1 VNCDR
6 AQAAISERMDG
17 ERLTG
22 RVAAAVDAHAAG
34 CAVCH
39 TFAER
44 AADLRSAVRIRPA
57 ERIPDLVGPIMAQV
71 ARAAPARRRW
81 LRPRPARPHSLRPV
95 AAALIV
101 GIVAGSVVV
110 GGPWQ
115 GRDARTK
122 ATAGD
127 VGRGVRSAARHVEA
141 YHAVFAITERGLS
154 PTVPTRSLEA
164 QVWFSAPGRYR
175 MDVSDTTSYPSD
187 AWTPTDLTY
196 VEDGSATLRIGPGG
210 CPAVLSSTRCLPTR
224 TATQEQSPYS
234 TDAPR
239 VADLVVPL
247 DVLANPR
254 GLTVERTGTVLGRP
268 AVLVG
273 MSFARAAP
281 LFPFLQLGGV
291 WRPFFDGDRVELWV
305 DATDWSPL
313 RWTVYPSEDPAR
325 ADWELRFGLLPEP
338 PGTPILDVI
347 ATQSDHVRPAANR
360 FALADARANVSLDEL
375 AARVGFHPVTPTATD
390 DLTLTDAE
398 APPAGT
404 GSPQSLLTYSSG
416 LTYLRVG
423 ERRNWV
429 GPQPFGPV
437 SADAEQVHVGDGVA
451 YYEPAAGEL
460 GRRLAI
466 HTPETNIYLETNLPR
481 DQLLAVAA
489 SLPLAGTEL
498 PAAWRVHHVPDART
512 ERLSLAQ
519 ARARTTF
526 AFDVPPTMPD
536 GYVLASVQHA
546 VVQGVESVTLDLRQP
561 DSDLGAGPIRIHLEA
576 AAALP
581 PAASADQIIVPLGNI
596 EARWIP
602 SQWRLEWVADGIYRS
617 VDGPGVDPR
626 ILAAVASSVEAAA

>member
-17 ERLTG
+17 ERLSG
-22 RVAAAVDAHAAG
+22 RVAAAVDEHEAG

-44 AADLRSAVRIRPA
+44 AASLRSAVRIRPA
-57 ERIPDLVGPIMAQV
+57 ERIPDLVDPIMAQV
-71 ARAAPARRRW
+71 ARAAPAGRRF
-81 LRPRPARPHSLRPV
+81 RPRPAPPRSLGPV
-95 AAALIV
+95 AAALVV
-101 GIVAGSVVV
+101 GIVAGSLLV

-115 GRDARTK
+115 GRGARTK

-127 VGRGVRSAARHVEA
+127 VGRGVRTAARHVQA

-154 PTVPTRSLEA
+154 PSVPTRSLQA

-175 MDVSDTTSYPSD
+175 MDVRDTTSYPSD

-196 VEDGSATLRIGPGG
+196 VENGSATLRSGPSG
-210 CPAVLSSTRCLPTR
+210 CPAALSSTPCPTTR
-224 TATQEQSPYS
+224 TVTQEQSPYT

-239 VADLVVPL
+239 AADLVVPL

-254 GLTVERTGTVLGRP
+254 GLTVERAGTVLGRP

-273 MSFARAAP
+273 MSFERAAP
-281 LFPFLQLGGV
+281 LFPFLQLGGT
-291 WRPFFDGDRVELWV
+291 WRPFFAEDRVELWV

-325 ADWELRFGLLPEP
+325 ADWELRFGLLPES

-347 ATQSDHVRPAANR
+347 ATQSDHVRPPADR
-360 FALADARANVSLDEL
+360 FALAGAAPRVPLDEL
-375 AARVGFHPVTPTATD
+375 AARLGFHPVTPTATD
-390 DLTLTDAE
+390 DLTLTGAE
-398 APPAGT
+398 QPPAGA

-416 LTYLRVG
+416 LTYLRLG
-423 ERRNWV
+423 ERRNWAAS
-429 GPQPFGPV
+429 QPFGPV
-437 SADAEQVHVGDGVA
+437 SADAEQVRVGDGVA

-466 HTPETNIYLETNLPR
+466 HTPATNVYLETNLPR

-489 SLPLAGTEL
+489 SLPLSGTEL
-498 PAAWRVHHVPDART
+498 PLAWRVQHVADART
-512 ERLSLAQ
+512 ERLTLAQ
-519 ARARTTF
+519 AKARTSF
-526 AFDVPPTMPD
+526 AFDVPATVPG

-546 VVQGVESVTLDLRQP
+546 VVRRVESVTLDLRQP

-576 AAALP
+576 ATALP
-581 PAASADQIIVPLGNI
+581 PAASADQVIVPLGDV

-626 ILAAVASSVEAAA
+626 ILAAVASSVEASA

>member
-17 ERLTG
+17 ERLSG
-22 RVAAAVDAHAAG
+22 RVAAAADAHAAA
-34 CAVCH
+34 CAACR

-57 ERIPDLVGPIMAQV
+57 ERIPDLVDPIMAEV
-71 ARAAPARRRW
+71 ARAVPAGRR
-81 LRPRPARPHSLRPV
+81 LRRRPARPRSLGPV
-95 AAALIV
+95 AAALVV

-115 GRDARTK
+115 DRGTRTK

-127 VGRGVRSAARHVEA
+127 VGRGVRSAARRVDA

-154 PTVPTRSLEA
+154 PSVPTRSLQA

-175 MDVSDTTSYPSD
+175 IDVRDTTSYPSD

-196 VEDGSATLRIGPGG
+196 VENGSATLLSGPSG
-210 CPAVLSSTRCLPTR
+210 CPAGLPATPCPPTR
-224 TATQEQSPYS
+224 TVTQERSPYS
-234 TDAPR
+234 TEAPR
-239 VADLVVPL
+239 AADLVVPL

-281 LFPFLQLGGV
+281 LFPFLELGGT
-291 WRPFFDGDRVELWV
+291 WRSFFPEDRVELWV

-325 ADWELRFGLLPEP
+325 DDWELRFGLLPEL

-347 ATQSDHVRPAANR
+347 ATQSDHVRPAPDR
-360 FALADARANVSLDEL
+360 FALAGAAPNVPLDEL
-375 AARVGFHPVTPTATD
+375 AARVGFHPVTPTVTD
-390 DLTLTDAE
+390 DLALTGAE
-398 APPAGT
+398 SPPEGA

-423 ERRNWV
+423 ERRNWAAS
-429 GPQPFGPV
+429 QPFGPV
-437 SADAEQVHVGDGVA
+437 SADAEQVRVGDGVA
-451 YYEPAAGEL
+451 YYEPVAGGL

-466 HTPETNIYLETNLPR
+466 HTRDTNLYLETNLPR

-489 SLPLAGTEL
+489 SLPLSGTEL
-498 PAAWRVHHVPDART
+498 PVGWRVQQVAGART
-512 ERLSLAQ
+512 ERLTLAQ
-519 ARARTTF
+519 AKARTSF
-526 AFDVPPTMPD
+526 AFDVPASVPG

-546 VVQGVESVTLDLRQP
+546 VVRGVESVTLDLRQP

-581 PAASADQIIVPLGNI
+581 PAASADQVTVPLGDV

-602 SQWRLEWVADGIYRS
+602 SQWRLEWVADGIYHS
-617 VDGPGVDPR
+617 VDGPGVDPG
-626 ILAAVASSVEAAA
+626 ILEAVAASVEASA